1 MKASLIKPL
10 VWIGSSKKD
19 LMDLPVSVRKFVGH
33 ALDLAQR
40 GERHGA
46 AKVLSGF
53 GSAGILEVIED
64 DSGGTY
70 RTVYTVCFPEAV
82 FVLHAFQKKSTRGIA
97 TPKPDMDIIR
107 HRLKVAAAMA
117 QELKN
122 E

>member
-1 MKASLIKPL
+1 ME
-10 VWIGSSKKD
+10 
-19 LMDLPVSVRKFVGH
+19 LPMSVRKFVGH

-40 GERHGA
+40 GERHEA

-53 GSAGILEVIED
+53 GSAGILEIIED
-64 DSGGTY
+64 DSGSTY
-70 RTVYTVCFPEAV
+70 RTVYTVRFPEAV

-107 HRLKVAAAMA
+107 RRLKVAATMA

>member
-1 MKASLIKPL
+1 MKPSLIKPL

-40 GERHGA
+40 GERHEA
-46 AKVLSGF
+46 TKVMSGF

-64 DSGGTY
+64 DSGSTY
-70 RTVYTVCFPEAV
+70 RTVYTVRFPEAV

>member
-1 MKASLIKPL
+1 MKPL

-19 LMDLPVSVRKFVGH
+19 LLDLSVPVRKLVGH

-40 GERHGA
+40 GERHETT
-46 AKVLSGF
+46 KVLSGF
-53 GSAGILEVIED
+53 GSAGVLEIIED

-70 RTVYTVCFPEAV
+70 RTVYTVRFPEAV

-97 TPKPDMDIIR
+97 TPKTDMDIIR
-107 HRLKVAAAMA
+107 NRLKIAAIVA
-117 QELKN
+117 QELRN

>member
-1 MKASLIKPL
+1 MKPSLIKPL

-19 LMDLPVSVRKFVGH
+19 LMGLPMSVRKFVGH

-40 GERHGA
+40 GERHEA

-53 GSAGILEVIED
+53 GSAGILEIIED
-64 DSGGTY
+64 DSGSTY
-70 RTVYTVCFPEAV
+70 RTVYTVRFPEAV

-107 HRLKVAAAMA
+107 RRLKVAATMA